1 MDIFSDKKRLGE
13 LLCIALT
20 RKTVKC
26 YTLARRTVNPAWR
39 FLLQEKKMNVEIDKM
54 YWKIHLIIGLKYFL
68 FSNEYKTKA
77 LGNNNNWEREK
88 EEASHVRYNIR
99 DLKGDTLWD
108 HWFLRVIRKYGTFEK

>member
-1 MDIFSDKKRLGE
+1 
-13 LLCIALT
+13 
-20 RKTVKC
+20 
-26 YTLARRTVNPAWR
+26 
-39 FLLQEKKMNVEIDKM
+39 MNVEIDKM